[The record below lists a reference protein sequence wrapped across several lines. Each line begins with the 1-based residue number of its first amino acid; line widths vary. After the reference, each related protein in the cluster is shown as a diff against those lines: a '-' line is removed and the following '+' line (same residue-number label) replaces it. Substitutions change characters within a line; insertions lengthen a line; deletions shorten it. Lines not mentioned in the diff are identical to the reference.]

1 MEIVVLFIIL
11 ILIGALIIGYN
22 YLLMQ
27 KNQEIYRIKVIDNL
41 NGRHFYVSYVDG
53 IKEEFKYSND
63 SKLAI
68 QYYNLR
74 DAQHIIGIFE
84 SDNTTFIIQKQ
95 TYSYL
100 GTEWVDFIENNG

>member
-1 MEIVVLFIIL
+1 MGFVILFIIVL
-11 ILIGALIIGYN
+11 VALLIGYN

-27 KNQEIYRIKVIDNL
+27 KNQEVYRIKVIDNL

-74 DAQHIIGIFE
+74 DAQHIIRIFE

-100 GTEWVDFIENNG
+100 GTNWVDFIENNG

>member
-1 MEIVVLFIIL
+1 
-11 ILIGALIIGYN
+11 
-22 YLLMQ
+22 MQ

-53 IKEEFKYSND
+53 IKEEFKYSYEP
-63 SKLAI
+63 KLAI

-74 DAQHIIGIFE
+74 DVQHIVGIFE

-95 TYSYL
+95 TYSFF
-100 GTEWVDFIENNG
+100 GTGWVDFIRNNG